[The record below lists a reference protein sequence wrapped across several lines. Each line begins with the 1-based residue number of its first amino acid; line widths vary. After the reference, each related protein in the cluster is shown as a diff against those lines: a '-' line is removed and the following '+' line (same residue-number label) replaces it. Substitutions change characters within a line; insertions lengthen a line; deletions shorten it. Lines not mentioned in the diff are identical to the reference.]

1 MTGAEH
7 EQMRDTA
14 ALLGD
19 RFTELAAERDKPVR
33 QEYTADGTELR
44 WQRYEL
50 LGMLAAVNNERAA
63 LGKPP
68 VDLAAIRLADG
79 QACGHVDYARKFPWY
94 CAEIVHGVFPL
105 VKEPPAETSAPR
117 AGGREPS

>member
-7 EQMRDTA
+7 EQLRDTA
-14 ALLGD
+14 TLLGD
-19 RFTELAAERDKPVR
+19 RFTKLAAQRGRPGR
-33 QEYTADGTELR
+33 QEYTADRTELR

-50 LGMLAAVNNERAA
+50 LGMLEAVNNERAA

-94 CAEIVHGVFPL
+94 CAEIVYGVFPL
-105 VKEPPAETSAPR
+105 VKEPPAETSASR
-117 AGGREPS
+117 AGKE